1 VEIVGGSLLKEIVA
15 GSLLKDIG
23 KSSFRIDEGLD
34 KAHKGCSCEYKEV
47 LVIGSSHVCMMH
59 KVLRPV
65 GGGCNESILP
75 EKRPSNT

>member
-1 VEIVGGSLLKEIVA
+1 
-15 GSLLKDIG
+15 
-23 KSSFRIDEGLD
+23 
-34 KAHKGCSCEYKEV
+34 
-47 LVIGSSHVCMMH
+47 VCMMR